1 MKIAGKK
8 EKGMNG
14 ECVFANE
21 EVRKADYIYMVTGK
35 VMVISLNAE
44 LDHHLAE
51 EMRGVVDEIIEKRGV
66 TNIVF
71 DFSRIQFM
79 DSAVQLPMTKY
90 RCILTVTLNS

>member
-35 VMVISLNAE
+35 VMVISLNA
-44 LDHHLAE
+44 
-51 EMRGVVDEIIEKRGV
+51 
-66 TNIVF
+66 
-71 DFSRIQFM
+71 
-79 DSAVQLPMTKY
+79 
-90 RCILTVTLNS
+90 